1 MNENKETK
9 RREWVKNAIIIFLVI
24 MLLLTFFSN
33 TIMNYSLPEI
43 SAQQIEQGGTLSEQI
58 RGSGTVEA
66 NQSYEV
72 KMGETRKIASVEV
85 KVGDEIEKGQTLMK
99 LEDSDSE
106 ELTTAEK
113 ELDTAEKALRE
124 AKKSYAEAL
133 LSVGADYRT
142 EELDIENQEEALA
155 GLKEDLSKIADY
167 QKAYDKAKEEVRSV
181 QAEVR
186 DIEKES
192 KEYQDTVAAIS
203 DENRYSELG
212 EEDYK
217 SLTAAKEKLEKA
229 EKAKTKTEETIKK
242 YESEIAS
249 GGDQSAINAAK
260 KAVEQKQNELS
271 NLRTKLN
278 DAFTG
283 ENPDMTVINDLNQQ
297 ISQAELD
304 LKYLQEDYNDL
315 MSKSS
320 EYARNKQLLT
330 GEQQTLKRNETSYD
344 NAKKAYED
352 LIAEIKR
359 GANEKADDAE
369 ERLADAKL
377 RLEDAQAAE
386 AEAKEKASVSE
397 DEQENKIREA
407 ETALEK
413 AKISLSQKQ
422 KEDAVTSGKDALSI
436 QALQDSITDAE
447 KEVADAREKIEK
459 LKKNSVGAEI
469 TAPVGGKIT
478 SLGFVA
484 GEEAAKESVA
494 ATIEMSE
501 KGYTMSITVTSEQAR
516 KVKAGDTA
524 EVQYFF
530 GGEANVVL
538 QSITADEKN
547 PSKSKILRFSVTGDV
562 APGQS
567 LQISMG
573 SKGQRYDYI
582 VPNSSIRED
591 NNGKFV
597 LAVVAK
603 SSPLGNRYTAERV
616 AVEVLAADDTKSA
629 VSGGFTGGEMIIST
643 SSKPIEAGMQV
654 RFAEN

>member
-1 MNENKETK
+1 MNENK

-85 KVGDEIEKGQTLMK
+85 KVGDEVEKGQTLMK

-133 LSVGADYRT
+133 LSAGFDYRT
-142 EELDIENQEEALA
+142 DELDIENQEEALA
-155 GLKEDLSKIADY
+155 GLKEDLAKIADY
-167 QKAYDKAKEEVRSV
+167 QKAYESAKEEVRKI

-186 DIEKES
+186 EIEKES
-192 KEYQDTVAAIS
+192 KEYQNTVAAIS
-203 DENRYSELG
+203 DENRYSELSA
-212 EEDYK
+212 EDYER
-217 SLTAAKEKLEKA
+217 LTAAKKKFENA
-229 EKAKTKTEETIKK
+229 EKAKTKTEEKIKK
-242 YESEIAS
+242 YESEIAN
-249 GGDQSAINAAK
+249 GGDETAINNAR
-260 KAVEQKQNELS
+260 KAVEQKQLEIS
-271 NLRTKLN
+271 NLNTKLN
-278 DAFTG
+278 DALASD
-283 ENPDMTVINDLNQQ
+283 NPDMSTINGIRDQ
-297 ISQAELD
+297 IAQAELD
-304 LKYLQEDYNDL
+304 LKYLQEEYDNVA
-315 MSKSS
+315 SKST
-320 EYARNKQLLT
+320 EYARTKQLLT

-344 NAKKAYED
+344 NAKKSLED

-359 GANEKADDAE
+359 DASQKAEDAE
-369 ERLADAKL
+369 SRLEEAKL

-386 AEAKEKASVSE
+386 TEAKEKASVSE
-397 DEQENKIREA
+397 DEQEDKIREA
-407 ETALEK
+407 ENALEK
-413 AKISLSQKQ
+413 AKIALSQKQ
-422 KEDAVTSGKDALSI
+422 KEDAVTSGKDSLAI
-436 QALQDSITDAE
+436 QALQDGITDAE
-447 KEVADAREKIEK
+447 KDVAYAEEQIEK

-469 TAPVGGKIT
+469 TAPVGGKII

-484 GEEAAKESVA
+484 GEEAAKEAVA

-501 KGYTMSITVTSEQAR
+501 KGYAMSITVTAEQAR
-516 KVKAGDTA
+516 KVKSGDTA
-524 EVQYFF
+524 EVQYFW

-538 QSITADEKN
+538 QSIKPDEKN
-547 PSKSKILRFSVTGDV
+547 PSKSKILNFSVTGDV
-562 APGQS
+562 TPGQT

-573 SKGQRYDYI
+573 SKGQMYDYI
-582 VPNSSIRED
+582 VPNSSVRED

-616 AVEVLAADDTKSA
+616 AVEVLASDDTKSA

-654 RFAEN
+654 RFAES

>member
-1 MNENKETK
+1 MNENK
-9 RREWVKNAIIIFLVI
+9 RREWVKNAIIIFLVV

-43 SAQQIEQGGTLSEQI
+43 SAQQVSSGTLSEQI

-85 KVGDEIEKGQTLMK
+85 KVGDEVEKGQTLMK

-113 ELDTAEKALRE
+113 ELDAAEKTLRE

-155 GLKEDLSKIADY
+155 VLKEDLSKISEY
-167 QKAYDKAKEEVRSV
+167 QKAYDSAKEEVRKIQS
-181 QAEVR
+181 EVR
-186 DIEKES
+186 DIEKE
-192 KEYQDTVAAIS
+192 KNEYDDTVSAIA
-203 DENRYSELG
+203 DEKRYSELSAD
-212 EEDYK
+212 DYK
-217 SLTAAKEKLEKA
+217 RLTDAKDKLDKA
-229 EKAKTKTEETIKK
+229 EKTKTKTEENIKK
-242 YESEIAS
+242 YESEISDGQSTAS
-249 GGDQSAINAAK
+249 VRKSIEEK
-260 KAVEQKQNELS
+260 KAAIS
-271 NLRTKLN
+271 NLENQIFTEESKL
-278 DAFTG
+278 
-283 ENPDMTVINDLNQQ
+283 EPDSDKLSEWRSSL
-297 ISQAELD
+297 SQARLD
-304 LKYLQEDYNDL
+304 LKYLEEEYNSVSAKAD
-315 MSKSS
+315 
-320 EYARNKQLLT
+320 ENARLKQKLSA
-330 GEQQTLKRNETSYD
+330 EQNTLKYNETSYD

-352 LIAEIKR
+352 LVAEIKR
-359 GANEKADDAE
+359 EASQKAEDAE
-369 ERLADAKL
+369 SRLEDAKL

-386 AEAKEKASVSE
+386 ADAKEKASVSE
-397 DEQENKIREA
+397 DEQEKKIRDA

-413 AKISLSQKQ
+413 AKIALSQKQ
-422 KEDAVTSGKDALSI
+422 KQDAVDSGKSDLAI
-436 QALQDSITDAE
+436 QALQDGITDAE
-447 KEVADAREKIEK
+447 KGVADVEEKIEK
-459 LKKNSVGAEI
+459 LKKNSIGAEI

-478 SLGFVA
+478 SLTFVA
-484 GEEAAKESVA
+484 GEEATKESVA

-501 KGYTMSITVTSEQAR
+501 KGYAMSLTVTAEQAR

-524 EVQYFF
+524 EVQYFW

-538 QSITADEKN
+538 QSIKADEKN
-547 PSKSKILRFSVTGDV
+547 PSRSKILNFSVTGDIT
-562 APGQS
+562 PGQT

-582 VPNSSIRED
+582 VPNSSVRED

-597 LAVVAK
+597 LVVTAK
-603 SSPLGNRYTAERV
+603 SSPLGNRYVAERV
-616 AVEVLAADDTKSA
+616 AVEVLASDDTASA
-629 VSGGFTGGEMIIST
+629 VSGGFTGGEMIIAT

-654 RFAEN
+654 RFAES

>member
-1 MNENKETK
+1 MNENK

-85 KVGDEIEKGQTLMK
+85 KAGDEVEKGQTLMK

-106 ELTTAEK
+106 ELTAAEK

-133 LSVGADYRT
+133 LSAGFDYRT
-142 EELDIENQEEALA
+142 DELDIENQEEALA
-155 GLKEDLSKIADY
+155 GLKEDLAKIADY
-167 QKAYDKAKEEVRSV
+167 QKAYESAKEEVRKI

-186 DIEKES
+186 EIEKES
-192 KEYQDTVAAIS
+192 KEYQNTVAAIS
-203 DENRYSELG
+203 DENRYSELSA
-212 EEDYK
+212 EDYER
-217 SLTAAKEKLEKA
+217 LTAAKKKFENA
-229 EKAKTKTEETIKK
+229 EKAKTKTEEKIKK
-242 YESEIAS
+242 YESDIAN
-249 GGDQSAINAAK
+249 GGDETAITNAR
-260 KAVEQKQNELS
+260 KAIEQKQMEIN
-271 NLRTKLN
+271 NLNTKLN
-278 DAFTG
+278 DALASD
-283 ENPDMTVINDLNQQ
+283 EPDLSAINSIRDQ

-304 LKYLQEDYNDL
+304 LKYLQEEYDNVA
-315 MSKSS
+315 SKST
-320 EYARNKQLLT
+320 EYDRTKQLLT

-344 NAKKAYED
+344 NAKKALED

-359 GANEKADDAE
+359 DASQKAEDAE
-369 ERLADAKL
+369 SRLEEAKL

-386 AEAKEKASVSE
+386 TEAKEKASVSE
-397 DEQENKIREA
+397 DEQEDKIREA
-407 ETALEK
+407 ENALEK
-413 AKISLSQKQ
+413 AKIALSQKQ
-422 KEDAVTSGKDALSI
+422 KEDAVTSGKDSLAI
-436 QALQDSITDAE
+436 QALQDGITDAE
-447 KEVADAREKIEK
+447 KDVAYAEEQIEK

-469 TAPVGGKIT
+469 TAPVGGKII

-484 GEEAAKESVA
+484 GEEAAKEAVA

-501 KGYTMSITVTSEQAR
+501 KGYAMSITVTAEQAR
-516 KVKAGDTA
+516 KVKSGDTA
-524 EVQYFF
+524 EVQYFW

-538 QSITADEKN
+538 QSIKPDEKN
-547 PSKSKILRFSVTGDV
+547 PSKSKILNFSVTGDV
-562 APGQS
+562 TPGQT

-573 SKGQRYDYI
+573 SKGQMYDYI
-582 VPNSSIRED
+582 VPNSSVRED

-616 AVEVLAADDTKSA
+616 AVEVLASDDTKSA

-654 RFAEN
+654 RFAES

>member
-1 MNENKETK
+1 MNENK

-85 KVGDEIEKGQTLMK
+85 KVGDEVEKGQTLMK

-133 LSVGADYRT
+133 LSAGFDYRT
-142 EELDIENQEEALA
+142 DELDIENQEEALA
-155 GLKEDLSKIADY
+155 GLKEDLAKIADY
-167 QKAYDKAKEEVRSV
+167 QKAYESAKEEVRKI

-186 DIEKES
+186 EIEKES
-192 KEYQDTVAAIS
+192 KEYQNTVAAIS
-203 DENRYSELG
+203 DENRYSELSA
-212 EEDYK
+212 EDYER
-217 SLTAAKEKLEKA
+217 LTAAKKKFENA
-229 EKAKTKTEETIKK
+229 EKAKTKTEEKIKK
-242 YESEIAS
+242 YESDIAN
-249 GGDQSAINAAK
+249 GGDETAINNAR
-260 KAVEQKQNELS
+260 KAVEQKQLEIS
-271 NLRTKLN
+271 NLNTKLN
-278 DAFTG
+278 DAFASD
-283 ENPDMTVINDLNQQ
+283 NPDMSAINDIRDQ
-297 ISQAELD
+297 IAQAELD
-304 LKYLQEDYNDL
+304 LKYLQEEYNNVA
-315 MSKSS
+315 SKST
-320 EYARNKQLLT
+320 EYARTKQLLT

-344 NAKKAYED
+344 SAKKSLED

-359 GANEKADDAE
+359 DASQKAEDAE
-369 ERLADAKL
+369 SRLEEAKL

-386 AEAKEKASVSE
+386 TEAKEKASVSE
-397 DEQENKIREA
+397 DEQEDKIREA
-407 ETALEK
+407 ENALEK
-413 AKISLSQKQ
+413 AKIALSQKQ
-422 KEDAVTSGKDALSI
+422 KEDAVTSGKDSLAI
-436 QALQDSITDAE
+436 QALQDGITDAE
-447 KEVADAREKIEK
+447 KDVAYAEEQIEK

-469 TAPVGGKIT
+469 TAPVGGKII

-484 GEEAAKESVA
+484 GEEAAKEAVA

-501 KGYTMSITVTSEQAR
+501 KGYAMSITVTAEQAR
-516 KVKAGDTA
+516 KVKSGDTA
-524 EVQYFF
+524 EVQYFW
-530 GGEANVVL
+530 GGDANVTL
-538 QSITADEKN
+538 QSIKPDEKN
-547 PSKSKILRFSVTGDV
+547 PSKSKILNFSVTGDV
-562 APGQS
+562 TPGQT
-567 LQISMG
+567 LQIAMG
-573 SKGQRYDYI
+573 SKGQMYDYI
-582 VPNSSIRED
+582 VPNSSVRED

-616 AVEVLAADDTKSA
+616 AVEVLASDDTKSA

-654 RFAEN
+654 RFAES

>member
-1 MNENKETK
+1 MNENK

-85 KVGDEIEKGQTLMK
+85 KVGDEVEKGQTLMK

-106 ELTTAEK
+106 ELATAEK

-155 GLKEDLSKIADY
+155 GLKEDLSKIAEY
-167 QKAYDKAKEEVRSV
+167 QKAYDSAREEVRKIQS
-181 QAEVR
+181 EVR

-203 DENRYSELG
+203 DENRYSELSA
-212 EEDYK
+212 EDYK
-217 SLTAAKEKLEKA
+217 KLTDAKDKLEKA
-229 EKAKTKTEETIKK
+229 EKAKTKTEENIKK
-242 YESEIAS
+242 YESDIAG

-260 KAVEQKQNELS
+260 KAVEQK
-271 NLRTKLN
+271 KLAISSLN
-278 DAFTG
+278 IKLMEAYAAEDA
-283 ENPDMTVINDLNQQ
+283 DMAAISDIQQQ
-297 ISQAELD
+297 IEQAELD
-304 LKYLQEDYNDL
+304 LKYLTEDYNNE
-315 MSKSS
+315 MAKSS
-320 EYARNKQLLT
+320 TYARNKQLLS
-330 GEQQTLKRNETSYD
+330 GEQRTLKLNEDSYD
-344 NAKKAYED
+344 SAKKALED
-352 LIAEIKR
+352 LVAEIKR
-359 GANEKADDAE
+359 DATQKAEDADN
-369 ERLADAKL
+369 RLADAKL
-377 RLEDAQAAE
+377 RLEDAQAVE

-397 DEQENKIREA
+397 DEQEDKIREA

-413 AKISLSQKQ
+413 AKITLSQKQ
-422 KEDAVTSGKDALSI
+422 KEDAVTSGKDALAI
-436 QALQDSITDAE
+436 QALQDGVTDAE
-447 KEVADAREKIEK
+447 KGVEDANEKIEK

-469 TAPVGGKIT
+469 TAPVGGKII

-484 GEEAAKESVA
+484 GEEAAKEAVA

-501 KGYTMSITVTSEQAR
+501 KGYAMSITVTAEQAR
-516 KVKAGDTA
+516 KVKSGDTA
-524 EVQYFF
+524 EVQYFW
-530 GGEANVVL
+530 GGDANVTL
-538 QSITADEKN
+538 QSIKPDEKN
-547 PSKSKILRFSVTGDV
+547 PSKSKILNFSVTGDV
-562 APGQS
+562 TPGQT

-573 SKGQRYDYI
+573 SKGQMYDYI
-582 VPNSSIRED
+582 VPNSSVRED
-591 NNGKFV
+591 SNGKFV

-616 AVEVLAADDTKSA
+616 AVEVLASDDTKSA

-654 RFAEN
+654 RFAES

>member
-1 MNENKETK
+1 MNENK

-85 KVGDEIEKGQTLMK
+85 KVGDEVEKGQTLMK

-142 EELDIENQEEALA
+142 EELDIENQEAALA
-155 GLKEDLSKIADY
+155 GLKEDLAKISEY
-167 QKAYDKAKEEVRSV
+167 QKAYDSAKEEVRKI

-203 DENRYSELG
+203 DENRYSELSA
-212 EEDYK
+212 EDYERI
-217 SLTAAKEKLEKA
+217 TAAKKKFESA
-229 EKAKTKTEETIKK
+229 EKAKTKTEENIKK
-242 YESEIAS
+242 YESEIAN
-249 GGDQSAINAAK
+249 GGDASAINNAR
-260 KAVEQKQNELS
+260 KAVEQKQIELN
-271 NLRTKLN
+271 NLNTKLN
-278 DAFTG
+278 NAYASD
-283 ENPDMTVINDLNQQ
+283 DMSQISEIQQQ
-297 ISQAELD
+297 IAEAEVD
-304 LKYLQEDYNDL
+304 LKYLQAEYENVS
-315 MSKSS
+315 SKST

-344 NAKKAYED
+344 SAKKALED
-352 LIAEIKR
+352 LITEIKR
-359 GANEKADDAE
+359 DASQKAEDAE
-369 ERLADAKL
+369 SRLEEAKL
-377 RLEDAQAAE
+377 RLEDAQAVE
-386 AEAKEKASVSE
+386 ADAKEKASVSE
-397 DEQENKIREA
+397 DEQEDKIREA
-407 ETALEK
+407 ENTLEK
-413 AKISLSQKQ
+413 AKIALSQKQ

-436 QALQDSITDAE
+436 QALQDGITDAE
-447 KEVADAREKIEK
+447 KDVAYAEEKIEK

-469 TAPVGGKIT
+469 TAPVGGKII

-501 KGYTMSITVTSEQAR
+501 KGYAMSITVTAEQAR
-516 KVKAGDTA
+516 KVKSGDTA
-524 EVQYFF
+524 EVQYFW
-530 GGEANVVL
+530 GGDANVTL
-538 QSITADEKN
+538 QSIKPDEKN
-547 PSKSKILRFSVTGDV
+547 PSKSKILNFSVTGDV
-562 APGQS
+562 TPGQT

-573 SKGQRYDYI
+573 SKGQMYDYI
-582 VPNSSIRED
+582 VPNSSVRED

-616 AVEVLAADDTKSA
+616 AVEVLASDDTKSA

-654 RFAEN
+654 RFAES

>member
-1 MNENKETK
+1 MNENKK
-9 RREWVKNAIIIFLVI
+9 REWVKNAIIIFLVI

-43 SAQQIEQGGTLSEQI
+43 SALQIEQGGTLSEQI

-85 KVGDEIEKGQTLMK
+85 KVGDEVEKGQTLMK

-133 LSVGADYRT
+133 LSAGFDYRT
-142 EELDIENQEEALA
+142 DELDIENQEEALA
-155 GLKEDLSKIADY
+155 GLKEDLAKIADY
-167 QKAYDKAKEEVRSV
+167 QKAYESAKEEVRKI

-186 DIEKES
+186 EIEKES
-192 KEYQDTVAAIS
+192 KEYQNTVAAIS
-203 DENRYSELG
+203 DENRYSELNA
-212 EEDYK
+212 EDYER
-217 SLTAAKEKLEKA
+217 LTAAKKKFENA
-229 EKAKTKTEETIKK
+229 EKAKTKTEEKIKK
-242 YESEIAS
+242 YESEIAN
-249 GGDQSAINAAK
+249 GGDETAINNAR
-260 KAVEQKQNELS
+260 KAVEQKQLEIS
-271 NLRTKLN
+271 NLNTKLN
-278 DAFTG
+278 DALASD
-283 ENPDMTVINDLNQQ
+283 NPDMSTINGIRDQ
-297 ISQAELD
+297 ITQAELD
-304 LKYLQEDYNDL
+304 LKYLQEEYDNVA
-315 MSKSS
+315 SKST
-320 EYARNKQLLT
+320 EYDRTKQLLT

-344 NAKKAYED
+344 NAKKALED

-359 GANEKADDAE
+359 DASQKAEDAE
-369 ERLADAKL
+369 SRLEEAKL

-386 AEAKEKASVSE
+386 TEAKEKASVSE
-397 DEQENKIREA
+397 DEQEDKIREA
-407 ETALEK
+407 ENALEK
-413 AKISLSQKQ
+413 AKIALSQKQ
-422 KEDAVTSGKDALSI
+422 KEDAVTSGKDSLAI
-436 QALQDSITDAE
+436 QALQDGITDAE
-447 KEVADAREKIEK
+447 KDVAYAEEQIEK

-469 TAPVGGKIT
+469 TAPVGGKII

-484 GEEAAKESVA
+484 GEEAAKEAVA

-501 KGYTMSITVTSEQAR
+501 KGYAMSITVTAEQAR
-516 KVKAGDTA
+516 KVKSGDTA
-524 EVQYFF
+524 EVQYFW

-538 QSITADEKN
+538 QSIKPDEKN
-547 PSKSKILRFSVTGDV
+547 PSKSKILNFSVTGDV
-562 APGQS
+562 TPGQT

-573 SKGQRYDYI
+573 SKGQMYDYI
-582 VPNSSIRED
+582 VPNSSVRED

-616 AVEVLAADDTKSA
+616 AVEVLASDDTKSA

-654 RFAEN
+654 RFAES

>member
-1 MNENKETK
+1 MNENKK
-9 RREWVKNAIIIFLVI
+9 REWVKNAIIIFLVI

-58 RGSGTVEA
+58 RGSGTIEA

-106 ELTTAEK
+106 ELTAAEK

-133 LSVGADYRT
+133 LSVGADYRAD
-142 EELDIENQEEALA
+142 ELDIENQEENIKS
-155 GLKEDLSKIADY
+155 LKEDLSKIADY
-167 QKAYDKAKEEVRSV
+167 QKAYDSAKEEVRKI

-192 KEYQDTVAAIS
+192 KEYQDTIAAIS
-203 DENRYSELG
+203 DEKKYSELSAG
-212 EEDYK
+212 DYAR
-217 SLTAAKEKLEKA
+217 LTAAKDKFEKA
-229 EKAKTKTEETIKK
+229 EKSKTKTEENIKK
-242 YESEIAS
+242 YEEQIAS
-249 GGDQSAINAAK
+249 GGDTSAINNAK
-260 KAVEQKQNELS
+260 KSVEQKQLELS
-271 NLRTKLN
+271 NLNQKLN
-278 DAFTG
+278 DAYLS
-283 ENPDMTVINDLNQQ
+283 EEPDMSAINDIRQQ

-304 LKYLQEDYNDL
+304 LKYLQEEYDRVS
-315 MSKSS
+315 SKSS
-320 EYARNKQLLT
+320 EYARNKQLLS
-330 GEQQTLKRNETSYD
+330 GEQQTLKRNETAYD
-344 NAKKAYED
+344 AAKKELED
-352 LIAEIKR
+352 LVTEITR
-359 GANEKADDAE
+359 EANKNYDDAE
-369 ERLADAKL
+369 NRLADAKL

-397 DEQENKIREA
+397 DEQEDKIREA
-407 ETALEK
+407 ENTLEK
-413 AKISLSQKQ
+413 AKIALSQKQ

-436 QALQDSITDAE
+436 QALQDGITDAE
-447 KEVADAREKIEK
+447 KDVKDVEEKIEK

-469 TAPVGGKIT
+469 TAPVGGKII

-501 KGYTMSITVTSEQAR
+501 KGYAMSLTVTTEQAR
-516 KVKAGDTA
+516 KVKAGDAA
-524 EVQYFF
+524 EVQYFW
-530 GGEANVVL
+530 GGEANVIL
-538 QSITADEKN
+538 QSIKPDAKN
-547 PSKSKILRFSVTGDV
+547 PSKNKILNFSVTGDV
-562 APGQS
+562 TPGQT

-582 VPNSSIRED
+582 VPNSSVRED

-616 AVEVLAADDTKSA
+616 AVEVLASDDTKSA
-629 VSGGFTGGEMIIST
+629 VSGGFTGGEMIVAT
-643 SSKPIEAGMQV
+643 SSKPIEAGKQV

>member
-1 MNENKETK
+1 MNENK

-85 KVGDEIEKGQTLMK
+85 KVGDEVEKGQTLMK

-133 LSVGADYRT
+133 LSAGFDYRT
-142 EELDIENQEEALA
+142 DELDIENQEEALA
-155 GLKEDLSKIADY
+155 GLKEDLAKIADY
-167 QKAYDKAKEEVRSV
+167 QKAYESAKEEVRKI

-186 DIEKES
+186 EIEKES
-192 KEYQDTVAAIS
+192 KEYQNTVAAIS
-203 DENRYSELG
+203 DENRYSELNA
-212 EEDYK
+212 EDYER
-217 SLTAAKEKLEKA
+217 LTAAKKKFENA
-229 EKAKTKTEETIKK
+229 EKAKTKTEEKIKK
-242 YESEIAS
+242 FESEIAN
-249 GGDQSAINAAK
+249 GGDASAINNAR
-260 KAVEQKQNELS
+260 KAVEQKQLEIS
-271 NLRTKLN
+271 NLNTKLN
-278 DAFTG
+278 DALASDD
-283 ENPDMTVINDLNQQ
+283 PDMSTINGIRDQ
-297 ISQAELD
+297 ITQAELD
-304 LKYLQEDYNDL
+304 LKYLQEEYDNVA
-315 MSKSS
+315 SKST
-320 EYARNKQLLT
+320 EYDRTKQLLT

-344 NAKKAYED
+344 NAKKALED

-359 GANEKADDAE
+359 DASQKAEDAE
-369 ERLADAKL
+369 SRLEEAKL

-386 AEAKEKASVSE
+386 TEAKEKASVSE
-397 DEQENKIREA
+397 DEQEDKIREA
-407 ETALEK
+407 ENALEK
-413 AKISLSQKQ
+413 AKIALSQKQ
-422 KEDAVTSGKDALSI
+422 KEDAVTSGKDSLAI
-436 QALQDSITDAE
+436 QALQDGITDAE
-447 KEVADAREKIEK
+447 KDVAYAEEQIEK

-469 TAPVGGKIT
+469 TAPVGGKII

-484 GEEAAKESVA
+484 GEEAAKEAVA

-501 KGYTMSITVTSEQAR
+501 KGYAMSITVTAEQAR
-516 KVKAGDTA
+516 KVKSGDTA
-524 EVQYFF
+524 EVQYFW

-538 QSITADEKN
+538 QSIKPDEKN
-547 PSKSKILRFSVTGDV
+547 PSKSKILNFSVTGDV
-562 APGQS
+562 TPGQT

-573 SKGQRYDYI
+573 SKGQMYDYI
-582 VPNSSIRED
+582 VPNSSVRED

-616 AVEVLAADDTKSA
+616 AVEVLASDDTKSA

-654 RFAEN
+654 RFAES

>member
-1 MNENKETK
+1 MNENK
-9 RREWVKNAIIIFLVI
+9 RREWVKNAIIVFLVI

-43 SAQQIEQGGTLSEQI
+43 SARQIEQGGTLSEQI

-85 KVGDEIEKGQTLMK
+85 KVGDDVEKGQTLMK

-106 ELTTAEK
+106 ELTAAEK

-133 LSVGADYRT
+133 LSVGTDYRT
-142 EELDIENQEEALA
+142 DELDIENQEEALA
-155 GLKEDLSKIADY
+155 ELKKDLSKISDY
-167 QKAYDKAKEEVRSV
+167 QKAYDIAKEKVRKVQSEVR
-181 QAEVR
+181 ELER
-186 DIEKES
+186 ES
-192 KEYQDTVAAIS
+192 KEYQNTVAAIS
-203 DENRYSELG
+203 DENRYSELSA
-212 EEDYK
+212 EDYEK
-217 SLTAAKEKLEKA
+217 LTAAKKKFENA
-229 EKAKTKTEETIKK
+229 EKAKAKTEENIKK
-242 YESEIAS
+242 YETEIAN
-249 GGDQSAINAAK
+249 GGDETAIINAR
-260 KAVEQKQNELS
+260 KAVEAKQMEIN
-271 NLRTKLN
+271 NLNTKLN
-278 DAFTG
+278 DACAA
-283 ENPDMTVINDLNQQ
+283 ENPDMSAINDIRLQ

-304 LKYLQEDYNDL
+304 LKYLNEEYDSVA
-315 MSKSS
+315 SKST
-320 EYARNKQLLT
+320 EYARTKQLLT

-344 NAKKAYED
+344 NAKKALED
-352 LIAEIKR
+352 LIAGIKR
-359 GANEKADDAE
+359 EASQKAEDAE
-369 ERLADAKL
+369 KRLEDAKL
-377 RLEDAQAAE
+377 RLEEAQAAE
-386 AEAKEKASVSE
+386 ADAKEKASITE
-397 DEQENKIREA
+397 DEQEKKIREA
-407 ETALEK
+407 ETSLEK
-413 AKISLSQKQ
+413 AKIALSQKQ
-422 KEDAVTSGKDALSI
+422 KEDAVTSGKDALAI
-436 QALQDSITDAE
+436 QALQDGISDAE
-447 KEVADAREKIEK
+447 KDVADANEKIEK
-459 LKKNSVGAEI
+459 LKKNSIGAEI
-469 TAPVGGKIT
+469 TAPVGGKII

-484 GEEAAKESVA
+484 GEEAVKESVA

-501 KGYTMSITVTSEQAR
+501 KGYTMSITVTAEQAR
-516 KVKAGDTA
+516 KVKSGDTA
-524 EVQYFF
+524 EVQYFW
-530 GGEANVVL
+530 GGDANVVL

-547 PSKSKILRFSVTGDV
+547 SSKSKILRFSVTGDV
-562 APGQS
+562 TPGQT

-582 VPNSSIRED
+582 VPNSSVRED

-616 AVEVLAADDTKSA
+616 AVEVLASDDTSSA

>member
-1 MNENKETK
+1 MNENK
-9 RREWVKNAIIIFLVI
+9 RREWVKNAIIVFLVI

-43 SAQQIEQGGTLSEQI
+43 SARQIEQGGTLSEQI

-85 KVGDEIEKGQTLMK
+85 KVGDEVEKGQTILK

-106 ELTTAEK
+106 ELTAAEK

-133 LSVGADYRT
+133 LSTGFDYRT
-142 EELDIENQEEALA
+142 DELDIENQEEALA
-155 GLKEDLSKIADY
+155 ALKEDLSKISEY
-167 QKAYDKAKEEVRSV
+167 QKAYDSAKEEVRKIQS
-181 QAEVR
+181 EVR
-186 DIEKES
+186 DIEKEN
-192 KEYQDTVAAIS
+192 KEYQDAVAAVS
-203 DENRYSELG
+203 DDKRYSELN

-217 SLTAAKEKLEKA
+217 KLTDAKEKLDKA
-229 EKAKTKTEETIKK
+229 EKSKTKTEEKIKQ
-242 YESEIAS
+242 YESEMS
-249 GGDQSAINAAK
+249 GSGDSSTLTNAK
-260 KAVEQKQNELS
+260 KAIEEKQLEIN
-271 NLRTKLN
+271 NLNTQLDEAYAAETIDQAKITEIR
-278 DAFTG
+278 
-283 ENPDMTVINDLNQQ
+283 QQ
-297 ISQAELD
+297 ISKAQVD
-304 LKYLQEDYNDL
+304 LKYLNEEYSNIA
-315 MSKSS
+315 SKSS
-320 EYARNKQLLT
+320 KYTEY
-330 GEQQTLKRNETSYD
+330 EQRIAAEKRTLESNETSYEK
-344 NAKKAYED
+344 AKKAYED
-352 LIAEIKR
+352 LVSEMKREASKKAEDSETR
-359 GANEKADDAE
+359 LE
-369 ERLADAKL
+369 EAKL

-386 AEAKEKASVSE
+386 ADAKEKASVTE
-397 DEQENKIREA
+397 EEQEKKIRDA

-413 AKISLSQKQ
+413 AKIALSNQQ
-422 KEDAVTSGKDALSI
+422 KEDAVTSGKDALAI

-447 KEVADAREKIEK
+447 KGVADVEEKIEK
-459 LKKNSVGAEI
+459 LKKNSIGAEI

-501 KGYTMSITVTSEQAR
+501 KGYAMSITVTAEQAR

-524 EVQYFF
+524 EVQYFW
-530 GGEANVVL
+530 GGDANVVL
-538 QSITADEKN
+538 QSIKPDEKN
-547 PSKSKILRFSVTGDV
+547 PSRSKILNFSVTGDV
-562 APGQS
+562 TPGQT

-616 AVEVLAADDTKSA
+616 SVEVLASDDTASA
-629 VSGGFTGGEMIIST
+629 VSGGFTGGEMIIAT

>member
-1 MNENKETK
+1 MNENK
-9 RREWVKNAIIIFLVI
+9 RREWVKNAIIVFLVI

-43 SAQQIEQGGTLSEQI
+43 SARQIEQGGTLSEQI

-85 KVGDEIEKGQTLMK
+85 KVGDEVEKGQTLMK

-106 ELTTAEK
+106 ELTAAEK

-124 AKKSYAEAL
+124 AKKKYAEAL
-133 LSVGADYRT
+133 LSVGADYRAD
-142 EELDIENQEEALA
+142 ELDIENQEEALA
-155 GLKEDLSKIADY
+155 ALKEELSKISEY
-167 QKAYDKAKEEVRSV
+167 QKTYSSAKDEVRKI

-186 DIEKES
+186 AIEKE
-192 KEYQDTVAAIS
+192 KAEYDDTVAAIA
-203 DENRYSELG
+203 DEKRYSELSA
-212 EEDYK
+212 EDYK
-217 SLTAAKEKLEKA
+217 RLTDAKDKLDRA
-229 EKAKTKTEETIKK
+229 EKSKTKTEENIKK
-242 YESEIAS
+242 YESAIANGS
-249 GGDQSAINAAK
+249 DQTAINNAK
-260 KAVEQKQNELS
+260 KAIEQKQLEIN
-271 NLRTKLN
+271 KLN
-278 DAFTG
+278 EQIFAEETK
-283 ENPDMTVINDLNQQ
+283 EAPDNDK
-297 ISQAELD
+297 ISEWRSDLTQAELD
-304 LKYLQEDYNDL
+304 LKYLNEEYNNI
-315 MSKSS
+315 SAKSS
-320 EYARNKQLLT
+320 EYARNKQLLS

-352 LIAEIKR
+352 IIAEIKR
-359 GANEKADDAE
+359 DASQKAEDAE
-369 ERLADAKL
+369 SRLEDAKL

-386 AEAKEKASVSE
+386 ADAKENSSVTE
-397 DEQENKIREA
+397 EEQEKKIREA

-413 AKISLSQKQ
+413 AKIALSQKQ
-422 KEDAVTSGKDALSI
+422 KEDAVTSGKDALAI
-436 QALQDSITDAE
+436 QALQDNITDAE
-447 KEVADAREKIEK
+447 KVVADANEKIEK
-459 LKKNSVGAEI
+459 LKKNSIGAEV
-469 TAPVGGKIT
+469 TAPVGGKIV

-484 GEEAAKESVA
+484 GEEAPKEAPA

-501 KGYTMSITVTSEQAR
+501 KGYTMSITVTAEQAR
-516 KVKAGDTA
+516 KVKAGDAA

-530 GGEANVVL
+530 GGNADVVL

-562 APGQS
+562 TPGQT
-567 LQISMG
+567 LQIALG
-573 SKGQRYDYI
+573 SKGQKYDYI
-582 VPNSSIRED
+582 VPNSSVRED

-597 LAVVAK
+597 LVVTAK
-603 SSPLGNRYTAERV
+603 SSPLGNRYAAERV
-616 AVEVLAADDTKSA
+616 AVEVLASDDTSSA

>member
-1 MNENKETK
+1 MNENKK
-9 RREWVKNAIIIFLVI
+9 REWVKNAIIIFLVI

-85 KVGDEIEKGQTLMK
+85 KVGDEVEKGQTLMK

-133 LSVGADYRT
+133 LSAGFDYRT
-142 EELDIENQEEALA
+142 DELDIENQEEALA
-155 GLKEDLSKIADY
+155 GLKEDLAKIADY
-167 QKAYDKAKEEVRSV
+167 QKAYESAKEEVRKI

-186 DIEKES
+186 EIEKES
-192 KEYQDTVAAIS
+192 KEYQNTVAAIS
-203 DENRYSELG
+203 DENRYSELNA
-212 EEDYK
+212 EDYER
-217 SLTAAKEKLEKA
+217 LTAAKKKFENA
-229 EKAKTKTEETIKK
+229 EKAKTKTEEKIKK
-242 YESEIAS
+242 YESEIAN
-249 GGDQSAINAAK
+249 GGDETAINNAR
-260 KAVEQKQNELS
+260 KAVEQKQLEIS
-271 NLRTKLN
+271 NLNTKLN
-278 DAFTG
+278 DALASD
-283 ENPDMTVINDLNQQ
+283 NPDMSTINGIRDQ
-297 ISQAELD
+297 ITQAELD
-304 LKYLQEDYNDL
+304 LKYLQEEYDNVA
-315 MSKSS
+315 SKST
-320 EYARNKQLLT
+320 EYDRTKQLLT

-344 NAKKAYED
+344 NAKKALED

-359 GANEKADDAE
+359 DASQKAEDAE
-369 ERLADAKL
+369 SRLEEAKL

-386 AEAKEKASVSE
+386 TEAKEKASVSE
-397 DEQENKIREA
+397 DEQEDKIREA
-407 ETALEK
+407 ENALEK
-413 AKISLSQKQ
+413 AKIALSQKQ
-422 KEDAVTSGKDALSI
+422 KEDAVTSGKDSLAI
-436 QALQDSITDAE
+436 QALQDGITDAE
-447 KEVADAREKIEK
+447 KDVAYAEEQIEK

-469 TAPVGGKIT
+469 TAPVGGKII

-484 GEEAAKESVA
+484 GEEAAKEAVA

-501 KGYTMSITVTSEQAR
+501 KGYAMSITVTAEQAR
-516 KVKAGDTA
+516 KVKSGDTA
-524 EVQYFF
+524 EVQYFW

-538 QSITADEKN
+538 QSIKPDEKN
-547 PSKSKILRFSVTGDV
+547 PSKSKILNFSVTGDV
-562 APGQS
+562 TPGQT

-573 SKGQRYDYI
+573 SKGQMYDYI
-582 VPNSSIRED
+582 VPNSSVRED

-616 AVEVLAADDTKSA
+616 AVEVLASDDTKSA

-654 RFAEN
+654 RFAES

>member
-1 MNENKETK
+1 MNENK

-85 KVGDEIEKGQTLMK
+85 KVGDEVEKGQTLMK

-133 LSVGADYRT
+133 LSAGFDYRT
-142 EELDIENQEEALA
+142 DELDIENQEEALA
-155 GLKEDLSKIADY
+155 GLKEDLAKIADY
-167 QKAYDKAKEEVRSV
+167 QKAYESAKEEVRKI

-186 DIEKES
+186 GIEKES
-192 KEYQDTVAAIS
+192 KEYQNTVAAIS
-203 DENRYSELG
+203 DENRYSELSA
-212 EEDYK
+212 EDYER
-217 SLTAAKEKLEKA
+217 LTAAKKKFENA
-229 EKAKTKTEETIKK
+229 EKAKTKTEEKIKK
-242 YESEIAS
+242 YESDIAN
-249 GGDQSAINAAK
+249 GGDETAINNAR
-260 KAVEQKQNELS
+260 KAVEQKQLEIS
-271 NLRTKLN
+271 NLNTKLN
-278 DAFTG
+278 DAFAAD
-283 ENPDMTVINDLNQQ
+283 NPDMSTINGIRDQ
-297 ISQAELD
+297 ITQAELD
-304 LKYLQEDYNDL
+304 LKYLQEEYDNVA
-315 MSKSS
+315 SKST
-320 EYARNKQLLT
+320 EYDRTKQLLT

-344 NAKKAYED
+344 NAKKALED

-359 GANEKADDAE
+359 DASQKAEDAE
-369 ERLADAKL
+369 SRLEEAKL

-386 AEAKEKASVSE
+386 TEAKEKASVSE
-397 DEQENKIREA
+397 DEQEDKIREA
-407 ETALEK
+407 ENALEK
-413 AKISLSQKQ
+413 AKIALSKKQ
-422 KEDAVTSGKDALSI
+422 KEDAVTSGKDSLAI
-436 QALQDSITDAE
+436 QALQDGITDAE
-447 KEVADAREKIEK
+447 KDVAYAEEQIEK

-469 TAPVGGKIT
+469 TAPVGGKII

-484 GEEAAKESVA
+484 GEEAAKEAVA

-501 KGYTMSITVTSEQAR
+501 KGYAMSITVTAEQAR
-516 KVKAGDTA
+516 KVKSGDTA
-524 EVQYFF
+524 EVQYFW
-530 GGEANVVL
+530 GGDANVVL
-538 QSITADEKN
+538 QSIKPDEKN
-547 PSKSKILRFSVTGDV
+547 PSKSKILNFSVTGDV
-562 APGQS
+562 TPGQT

-573 SKGQRYDYI
+573 SKGQMYDYI
-582 VPNSSIRED
+582 VPNSSVRED

-616 AVEVLAADDTKSA
+616 AVEVLASDDTKSA

-654 RFAEN
+654 RFAES

>member
-1 MNENKETK
+1 MNENK

-85 KVGDEIEKGQTLMK
+85 KVGDEVEKGQTLMK

-133 LSVGADYRT
+133 LSAGFDYRT
-142 EELDIENQEEALA
+142 DELDIENQEEALA
-155 GLKEDLSKIADY
+155 GLKEDLAKIADY
-167 QKAYDKAKEEVRSV
+167 QKAYESAKEEVRKI

-186 DIEKES
+186 EIEKES
-192 KEYQDTVAAIS
+192 KEYQNTVAAIS
-203 DENRYSELG
+203 DENRYSELSA
-212 EEDYK
+212 EDYER
-217 SLTAAKEKLEKA
+217 LTAAKKKFENA
-229 EKAKTKTEETIKK
+229 EKAKTKTEEKIKK
-242 YESEIAS
+242 YESDIAN
-249 GGDQSAINAAK
+249 GGDETAINNAR
-260 KAVEQKQNELS
+260 KAVEQKQLEIS
-271 NLRTKLN
+271 NLNTKLN
-278 DAFTG
+278 DAFASD
-283 ENPDMTVINDLNQQ
+283 NPDMSAINDIRDQ
-297 ISQAELD
+297 ITQAELD
-304 LKYLQEDYNDL
+304 LKYLQEEYNNVA
-315 MSKSS
+315 SKST
-320 EYARNKQLLT
+320 EYARTKQLLT

-344 NAKKAYED
+344 SAKKSLED

-359 GANEKADDAE
+359 DASQKAEDAE
-369 ERLADAKL
+369 SRLEEAKL

-386 AEAKEKASVSE
+386 TEAKEKASVSE
-397 DEQENKIREA
+397 DEQEDKIREA
-407 ETALEK
+407 ENALEK
-413 AKISLSQKQ
+413 AKIALSQKQ
-422 KEDAVTSGKDALSI
+422 KEDAVTSGKDSLAI
-436 QALQDSITDAE
+436 QALQDGITDAE
-447 KEVADAREKIEK
+447 KDVAYAEEQIEK

-469 TAPVGGKIT
+469 TAPVGGKII

-484 GEEAAKESVA
+484 GEEAAKEAVA

-501 KGYTMSITVTSEQAR
+501 KGYAMSITVTAEQAR
-516 KVKAGDTA
+516 KVKSGDTA
-524 EVQYFF
+524 EVQYFW
-530 GGEANVVL
+530 GGDANVVL
-538 QSITADEKN
+538 QSIKPDEKN
-547 PSKSKILRFSVTGDV
+547 PSKSKILNFSVTGDV
-562 APGQS
+562 TPGQT

-573 SKGQRYDYI
+573 SKGQMYDYI
-582 VPNSSIRED
+582 VPNSSVRED

-616 AVEVLAADDTKSA
+616 AVEVLASDDTKSA

-654 RFAEN
+654 RFAES

>member
-1 MNENKETK
+1 MNENK

-85 KVGDEIEKGQTLMK
+85 KVGDEVEKGQTLMK

-133 LSVGADYRT
+133 LSAGFDYRT
-142 EELDIENQEEALA
+142 DELDIENQEEALA

-167 QKAYDKAKEEVRSV
+167 QKAYESAKEEVRKI

-186 DIEKES
+186 EIEKES
-192 KEYQDTVAAIS
+192 KEYQNTVAAIS
-203 DENRYSELG
+203 DENRYSELSA
-212 EEDYK
+212 EDYER
-217 SLTAAKEKLEKA
+217 LTAAKKKFENA
-229 EKAKTKTEETIKK
+229 EKAKTKTEEKIKK
-242 YESEIAS
+242 YESDIAN
-249 GGDQSAINAAK
+249 GGDETAINNAR
-260 KAVEQKQNELS
+260 KAVEQKQLEIS
-271 NLRTKLN
+271 NLNTKLN
-278 DAFTG
+278 DAFASD
-283 ENPDMTVINDLNQQ
+283 NPDMSAINDIRDQ
-297 ISQAELD
+297 ITQAELD
-304 LKYLQEDYNDL
+304 LKYLQEEYNNVA
-315 MSKSS
+315 SKST
-320 EYARNKQLLT
+320 EYARTKQLLT

-344 NAKKAYED
+344 SAKKSLED

-359 GANEKADDAE
+359 DASEKAEDAE
-369 ERLADAKL
+369 SRLEEAKL

-386 AEAKEKASVSE
+386 TEAKEKASVSE
-397 DEQENKIREA
+397 DEQEDKIREA
-407 ETALEK
+407 ENALEK
-413 AKISLSQKQ
+413 AKIALSQKQ
-422 KEDAVTSGKDALSI
+422 KEDAVTSGKDSLAI
-436 QALQDSITDAE
+436 QALQDGITDAE
-447 KEVADAREKIEK
+447 KDVAYAEEQIEK

-469 TAPVGGKIT
+469 TAPVGGKII

-484 GEEAAKESVA
+484 GEEAAKEAVA

-501 KGYTMSITVTSEQAR
+501 KGYAMSITVTAEQAR
-516 KVKAGDTA
+516 KVKSGDTA
-524 EVQYFF
+524 EVQYFW

-538 QSITADEKN
+538 QSIKPDEKN
-547 PSKSKILRFSVTGDV
+547 PSKSKILNFSVTGDV
-562 APGQS
+562 TPGQT
-567 LQISMG
+567 LQIAMG
-573 SKGQRYDYI
+573 SKGQMYDYI
-582 VPNSSIRED
+582 VPNSSVRED

-616 AVEVLAADDTKSA
+616 AVEVLASDDTKSA

-654 RFAEN
+654 RFAES

>member
-1 MNENKETK
+1 MNENK

-43 SAQQIEQGGTLSEQI
+43 SAQQIEQGNTLSEQI

-113 ELDTAEKALRE
+113 ELDAAEKTLRD

-142 EELDIENQEEALA
+142 DELDIENQEEALA
-155 GLKEDLSKIADY
+155 SLKEDLSKIADY
-167 QKAYDKAKEEVRSV
+167 QKEYDSAKENVRKI

-186 DIEKES
+186 DLEKES
-192 KEYQDTVAAIS
+192 KEYQDTASAID
-203 DENRYSELG
+203 DEKRFSELNS
-212 EEDYK
+212 EDYAK
-217 SLTAAKEKLEKA
+217 LTAAKEKLDSA
-229 EKAKTKTEETIKK
+229 EKAKAKTEENIKK
-242 YESEIAS
+242 YESEMAG
-249 GGDQSAINAAK
+249 GGDQESLAAASKAIEEK
-260 KAVEQKQNELS
+260 EMQLS
-271 NLRTKLN
+271 NARSELFIEESKESPDEEKLSTLKKN
-278 DAFTG
+278 IA
-283 ENPDMTVINDLNQQ
+283 QY
-297 ISQAELD
+297 SLD
-304 LKYLQEDYNDL
+304 LKYLQEDYNRL
-315 MSKSS
+315 SSKSS
-320 EYARNKQLLT
+320 EYARNKQKLSA
-330 GEQQTLKRNETSYD
+330 EQTTLKYNQTSCD

-352 LIAEIKR
+352 LVAEMKR
-359 GANEKADDAE
+359 DANQKAEDAE
-369 ERLADAKL
+369 NRLADAKL

-386 AEAKEKASVSE
+386 ADAKEKASVTEE
-397 DEQENKIREA
+397 DQEKKIREA

-413 AKISLSQKQ
+413 AKIALSQKQ
-422 KEDAVTSGKDALSI
+422 KQDAVDSGKSDLAI
-436 QALQDSITDAE
+436 QALQDGITDAE
-447 KEVADAREKIEK
+447 KGVKEVQEKIEK
-459 LKKNSVGAEI
+459 LKKNSIGAEI
-469 TAPVGGKIT
+469 TAPVGGKIV

-501 KGYTMSITVTSEQAR
+501 KGYAMSITVTAEQAR
-516 KVKAGDTA
+516 KVKAGDAA
-524 EVQYFF
+524 EVQYFW
-530 GGEANVVL
+530 GGEANVTL
-538 QSITADEKN
+538 QSIKPDEKN
-547 PSKSKILRFSVTGDV
+547 PSKSKILNFSVTGDV
-562 APGQS
+562 TPGQT
-567 LQISMG
+567 LQITMG

-582 VPNSSIRED
+582 VPNSSVRED
-591 NNGKFV
+591 SNGKFV

-616 AVEVLAADDTKSA
+616 AVEVLASDDTRSA
-629 VSGGFTGGEMIIST
+629 VSGGLTGGEMIIST

-654 RFAEN
+654 RFAES

>member
-1 MNENKETK
+1 MNENK
-9 RREWVKNAIIIFLVI
+9 RREWVKNAIIVFLVI

-43 SAQQIEQGGTLSEQI
+43 SARQIEQGGTLSEQI

-85 KVGDEIEKGQTLMK
+85 KVGDEVEKGQTLLK

-106 ELTTAEK
+106 ELVTAEK
-113 ELDTAEKALRE
+113 ELDAAEKALRE

-133 LSVGADYRT
+133 LSVGADYRSD
-142 EELDIENQEEALA
+142 ELDIENQEETLA
-155 GLKEDLSKIADY
+155 ELKEDLSKISEY
-167 QKAYDKAKEEVRSV
+167 QKAYDSAKEKVRKV

-186 DIEKES
+186 DIERES
-192 KEYQDTVAAIS
+192 KEYQNTVAAIS
-203 DENRYSELG
+203 DENRYSELSA
-212 EEDYK
+212 ENYEK
-217 SLTAAKEKLEKA
+217 LTAAKKKFENA
-229 EKAKTKTEETIKK
+229 EKAKTKTEENIKK
-242 YESEIAS
+242 YETEIAN
-249 GGDQSAINAAK
+249 GGDETAISNAR
-260 KAVEQKQNELS
+260 KAVEAKQMEIN
-271 NLRTKLN
+271 NLNTKLN
-278 DAFTG
+278 DASAA
-283 ENPDMTVINDLNQQ
+283 ENPDMSVINDIRLQ

-304 LKYLQEDYNDL
+304 LKYLEEEYNNVA
-315 MSKSS
+315 SKST
-320 EYARNKQLLT
+320 EYSRNKQLLT

-344 NAKKAYED
+344 NAKKDLED

-359 GANEKADDAE
+359 DANQKAEDAE
-369 ERLADAKL
+369 KRLEDAKL
-377 RLEDAQAAE
+377 RLEDAQTAE
-386 AEAKEKASVSE
+386 AEAKEKASVTE
-397 DEQENKIREA
+397 EEQEKKIREA
-407 ETALEK
+407 ENALEK
-413 AKISLSQKQ
+413 AKIALSHKQ
-422 KEDAVTSGKDALSI
+422 KEDAVTSGKDALAI
-436 QALQDSITDAE
+436 QALQDGISDAE
-447 KEVADAREKIEK
+447 KVVADAEEQIEK

-469 TAPVGGKIT
+469 TAPVGGKII

-484 GEEAAKESVA
+484 GEEAVKESIA

-501 KGYTMSITVTSEQAR
+501 KGYTMSITVTAEQAR

-524 EVQYFF
+524 EVQYFW
-530 GGEANVVL
+530 GGDANVVL

-547 PSKSKILRFSVTGDV
+547 PSRSKILRFSVTGDV
-562 APGQS
+562 TPGQN

-597 LAVVAK
+597 LAVTAK
-603 SSPLGNRYTAERV
+603 SSPLGNRYVAERV
-616 AVEVLAADDTKSA
+616 AVEVLASDDTSSA

-654 RFAEN
+654 RYAEN

>member
-1 MNENKETK
+1 MNENK
-9 RREWVKNAIIIFLVI
+9 RREWVKNAIIVFLVI

-43 SAQQIEQGGTLSEQI
+43 SARQIEQGGTLSEQI

-85 KVGDEIEKGQTLMK
+85 KVGDEVEKGQTILK

-106 ELTTAEK
+106 ELTAAEK

-133 LSVGADYRT
+133 LSTGFDYRT
-142 EELDIENQEEALA
+142 DELDIENQEAALA
-155 GLKEDLSKIADY
+155 VLKEDLSKISEY
-167 QKAYDKAKEEVRSV
+167 QKVYDSAKEEVRKIQS
-181 QAEVR
+181 EVR
-186 DIEKES
+186 DIEKEN
-192 KEYQDTVAAIS
+192 KEYQDAVAAVS
-203 DENRYSELG
+203 DDKRYSELN

-217 SLTAAKEKLEKA
+217 KLTDAKEKLDKA
-229 EKAKTKTEETIKK
+229 EKSKTKTEEKIKQ
-242 YESEIAS
+242 YESEMS
-249 GGDQSAINAAK
+249 GGGDSSTLTNARKAIEEKQLEINNLNTQLDEAYAAETIDQAK
-260 KAVEQKQNELS
+260 ITEI
-271 NLRTKLN
+271 R
-278 DAFTG
+278 
-283 ENPDMTVINDLNQQ
+283 QQ
-297 ISQAELD
+297 ISKAQVD
-304 LKYLQEDYNDL
+304 LKYLNEEYSNIA
-315 MSKSS
+315 SKSS
-320 EYARNKQLLT
+320 KYTEY
-330 GEQQTLKRNETSYD
+330 EQRIAAEKRTLESNETSYEK
-344 NAKKAYED
+344 AKKAYED
-352 LIAEIKR
+352 LVSEMKREASKKAEDSETR
-359 GANEKADDAE
+359 LE
-369 ERLADAKL
+369 EAKL

-386 AEAKEKASVSE
+386 ADAKEKASVTE
-397 DEQENKIREA
+397 EEQEEKIRNA

-413 AKISLSQKQ
+413 AKIALSNQQ
-422 KEDAVTSGKDALSI
+422 KEDAVTSGKDALAI

-447 KEVADAREKIEK
+447 KGVADVEEKIEK
-459 LKKNSVGAEI
+459 LKKNSIGAEI

-501 KGYTMSITVTSEQAR
+501 KGYAMSITVTAEQAR

-524 EVQYFF
+524 EVQYFW
-530 GGEANVVL
+530 GGDANVVL
-538 QSITADEKN
+538 QSIKPDEKN
-547 PSKSKILRFSVTGDV
+547 PSRSKILNFSVTGDV
-562 APGQS
+562 TPGQT

-616 AVEVLAADDTKSA
+616 SVEVLASDDTASA
-629 VSGGFTGGEMIIST
+629 VSGGFTGGEMIIAT

>member
-1 MNENKETK
+1 MNENK

-85 KVGDEIEKGQTLMK
+85 KVGDEVEKGQTLMK

-133 LSVGADYRT
+133 LSAGFDYRT
-142 EELDIENQEEALA
+142 DELDIENQEEALA
-155 GLKEDLSKIADY
+155 GLKEDLAKIADY
-167 QKAYDKAKEEVRSV
+167 QKAYESAKEEVRKI

-186 DIEKES
+186 EIEKES
-192 KEYQDTVAAIS
+192 KEYQNTVAAIS
-203 DENRYSELG
+203 DENRYSELSA
-212 EEDYK
+212 EDYER
-217 SLTAAKEKLEKA
+217 LTAAKKKFENA
-229 EKAKTKTEETIKK
+229 EKAKTKTEEKIKK
-242 YESEIAS
+242 YESDIAN
-249 GGDQSAINAAK
+249 GGDETAINNAR
-260 KAVEQKQNELS
+260 KAVEQKQLEIS
-271 NLRTKLN
+271 NLNTKLN
-278 DAFTG
+278 DAFAAD
-283 ENPDMTVINDLNQQ
+283 NPDMSTINGIRDQ
-297 ISQAELD
+297 IAQAELD
-304 LKYLQEDYNDL
+304 LKYLQEEYDNVA
-315 MSKSS
+315 SKST
-320 EYARNKQLLT
+320 EYDRTKQLLT

-344 NAKKAYED
+344 NAKKSLED

-359 GANEKADDAE
+359 DASQKAEDAE
-369 ERLADAKL
+369 SRLEEAKL

-386 AEAKEKASVSE
+386 TEAKEKASVSE
-397 DEQENKIREA
+397 DEQEDKIREA
-407 ETALEK
+407 ENALEK
-413 AKISLSQKQ
+413 AKIALSQKQ
-422 KEDAVTSGKDALSI
+422 KEDAVKSGKDSLAI
-436 QALQDSITDAE
+436 QALQDGITDAE
-447 KEVADAREKIEK
+447 KDVAYAEEQIEK

-469 TAPVGGKIT
+469 TAPVGGKII

-484 GEEAAKESVA
+484 GEEAAKEAVA

-501 KGYTMSITVTSEQAR
+501 KGYAMSITVTAEQAR
-516 KVKAGDTA
+516 KVKSGDTA
-524 EVQYFF
+524 EVQYFW

-538 QSITADEKN
+538 QSIKPDEKN
-547 PSKSKILRFSVTGDV
+547 PSKSKILNFSVTGDV
-562 APGQS
+562 TPGQT

-573 SKGQRYDYI
+573 SKGQMYDYI
-582 VPNSSIRED
+582 VPNSSVRED

-616 AVEVLAADDTKSA
+616 AVEVLASDDTKSA

-654 RFAEN
+654 RFAES

>member
-1 MNENKETK
+1 MNENK
-9 RREWVKNAIIIFLVI
+9 RREWVKNAIIVFLVI

-43 SAQQIEQGGTLSEQI
+43 SARQIEQSGTLSEQI

-85 KVGDEIEKGQTLMK
+85 KVGDEVEKGQTLLK

-106 ELTTAEK
+106 ELVTAEK

-124 AKKSYAEAL
+124 AKKSYEEAL

-142 EELDIENQEEALA
+142 DELDIENQEEALA
-155 GLKEDLSKIADY
+155 ELKEDLSKISEY
-167 QKAYDKAKEEVRSV
+167 QKAYDSAKEEVRKI

-186 DIEKES
+186 DIEKEK
-192 KEYQDTVAAIS
+192 KEYDDTVAAIS
-203 DENRYSELG
+203 DENRYSELSA
-212 EEDYK
+212 EDYEK
-217 SLTAAKEKLEKA
+217 LTAAKKKFESA
-229 EKAKTKTEETIKK
+229 EKAKTKTEENIKK

-249 GGDQSAINAAK
+249 GGDETAINNAR
-260 KAVEQKQNELS
+260 KAVEQKQMEIN
-271 NLRTKLN
+271 NLNAKLN
-278 DAFTG
+278 EAYG
-283 ENPDMTVINDLNQQ
+283 SENPDTSTINDIRQQ

-304 LKYLQEDYNDL
+304 LKYLNEEYNNVA
-315 MSKSS
+315 SKST

-344 NAKKAYED
+344 NAKKALED

-359 GANEKADDAE
+359 DANKKADDAE
-369 ERLADAKL
+369 KRLEDAKL
-377 RLEDAQAAE
+377 RLEDAQADE
-386 AEAKEKASVSE
+386 ADAKEKASVTE
-397 DEQENKIREA
+397 EEQEKKIREA
-407 ETALEK
+407 ETSLEK
-413 AKISLSQKQ
+413 AKIALSQKQ
-422 KEDAVTSGKDALSI
+422 KEDAVTSGKDALAI
-436 QALQDSITDAE
+436 QALQDGISDAE
-447 KEVADAREKIEK
+447 KDVADANEKIEK

-469 TAPVGGKIT
+469 TAPVGGKII

-484 GEEAAKESVA
+484 GEEATKESVA

-501 KGYTMSITVTSEQAR
+501 KGYTMSMTVTAEQAR

-524 EVQYFF
+524 EVQYFW
-530 GGEANVVL
+530 GGDANVVL
-538 QSITADEKN
+538 QSVTSDEKN

-562 APGQS
+562 TPGQT

-597 LAVVAK
+597 LAVTAK
-603 SSPLGNRYTAERV
+603 SSPLGNRYVAERV
-616 AVEVLAADDTKSA
+616 AVEVLASDDTSSA
-629 VSGGFTGGEMIIST
+629 VSGGFTGGEMIIAT

>member
-1 MNENKETK
+1 MNENK
-9 RREWVKNAIIIFLVI
+9 RREWVKNAIIVFLVI

-43 SAQQIEQGGTLSEQI
+43 SARQIEQGGTLSEQI

-85 KVGDEIEKGQTLMK
+85 KVGDEVEKGQTLLK

-106 ELTTAEK
+106 ELVTAEK
-113 ELDTAEKALRE
+113 ELDAAEKALRE

-133 LSVGADYRT
+133 LSVGADYRSD
-142 EELDIENQEEALA
+142 ELDIENQEETLA
-155 GLKEDLSKIADY
+155 ELKEDLSKISEY
-167 QKAYDKAKEEVRSV
+167 QKAYDSAKEKVRKV

-186 DIEKES
+186 DIERES
-192 KEYQDTVAAIS
+192 KEYQNTVAAIS
-203 DENRYSELG
+203 DENRYSELSA
-212 EEDYK
+212 ENYEK
-217 SLTAAKEKLEKA
+217 LTAAKKKFENA
-229 EKAKTKTEETIKK
+229 EKAKTKTEENIKK
-242 YESEIAS
+242 YETEIAN
-249 GGDQSAINAAK
+249 GGDETAISNAR
-260 KAVEQKQNELS
+260 KAVEAKQMEIN
-271 NLRTKLN
+271 NLNTKLN
-278 DAFTG
+278 DASAA
-283 ENPDMTVINDLNQQ
+283 ENPDMSVINDIRLQ

-304 LKYLQEDYNDL
+304 LKYLEEEYNNVA
-315 MSKSS
+315 SKST
-320 EYARNKQLLT
+320 EYSRNKQLLT

-344 NAKKAYED
+344 NAKKDLED

-359 GANEKADDAE
+359 DANQKAEDAE
-369 ERLADAKL
+369 KRLEDAKL
-377 RLEDAQAAE
+377 RLEDAQTAE
-386 AEAKEKASVSE
+386 AEAKEKASVTE
-397 DEQENKIREA
+397 EEQEKKIREA
-407 ETALEK
+407 ENALEK
-413 AKISLSQKQ
+413 AKIALSHKQ
-422 KEDAVTSGKDALSI
+422 KEDAVTSGKDALAI
-436 QALQDSITDAE
+436 QALQDGISDAE
-447 KEVADAREKIEK
+447 KVVADAEEQIEK

-469 TAPVGGKIT
+469 TAPVGGKII

-484 GEEAAKESVA
+484 GEEAVKESIA

-501 KGYTMSITVTSEQAR
+501 KGYTMSITVTAEQAR

-524 EVQYFF
+524 EVQYFW
-530 GGEANVVL
+530 GGDANVVL

-547 PSKSKILRFSVTGDV
+547 PSRSKILRFSVTGDV
-562 APGQS
+562 TPGQN

-597 LAVVAK
+597 LAVTAK
-603 SSPLGNRYTAERV
+603 SSPLGNRYVAERV
-616 AVEVLAADDTKSA
+616 AVEVLASDDTSSA

-643 SSKPIEAGMQV
+643 SSQPIEAGMQV
-654 RFAEN
+654 RYAEN

>member
-1 MNENKETK
+1 MNENKK
-9 RREWVKNAIIIFLVI
+9 REWVKNAIIIFLVI

-85 KVGDEIEKGQTLMK
+85 KVGDEVEKGQTLMK

-133 LSVGADYRT
+133 LSAGFDYRT
-142 EELDIENQEEALA
+142 DELDIENQEEALA
-155 GLKEDLSKIADY
+155 GLKEDLAKIADY
-167 QKAYDKAKEEVRSV
+167 QKAYESAKEEVRKI

-186 DIEKES
+186 EIEKES
-192 KEYQDTVAAIS
+192 KEYQNTVAAIS
-203 DENRYSELG
+203 DENRYSELSV
-212 EEDYK
+212 EDYER
-217 SLTAAKEKLEKA
+217 LTAAKKKFENA
-229 EKAKTKTEETIKK
+229 EKAKTKTEEKIKK
-242 YESEIAS
+242 YESDIAN
-249 GGDQSAINAAK
+249 GGDETAINNAR
-260 KAVEQKQNELS
+260 KAVEQKQLEIS
-271 NLRTKLN
+271 NLNTKLN
-278 DAFTG
+278 DALASD
-283 ENPDMTVINDLNQQ
+283 NPDMSTINGIRDQ
-297 ISQAELD
+297 IAQAELD
-304 LKYLQEDYNDL
+304 LKYLQEEYDNVA
-315 MSKSS
+315 SKST
-320 EYARNKQLLT
+320 EYDRTKQLLT

-344 NAKKAYED
+344 NAKKALED

-359 GANEKADDAE
+359 DASQKAEDAE
-369 ERLADAKL
+369 SRLEEAKL

-386 AEAKEKASVSE
+386 TEAKEKASASE
-397 DEQENKIREA
+397 DEQEDKIREA
-407 ETALEK
+407 ENALEK
-413 AKISLSQKQ
+413 AKIALSQKQ
-422 KEDAVTSGKDALSI
+422 KEDAVTSGKDSLAI
-436 QALQDSITDAE
+436 QALQDGITDAE
-447 KEVADAREKIEK
+447 KDVAYAEEQIEK

-469 TAPVGGKIT
+469 TAPVGGKII

-484 GEEAAKESVA
+484 GEEAAKEAVA

-501 KGYTMSITVTSEQAR
+501 KGYAMSITVTAEQAR
-516 KVKAGDTA
+516 KVKSGDTA
-524 EVQYFF
+524 EVQYFW

-538 QSITADEKN
+538 QSIKPDEKN
-547 PSKSKILRFSVTGDV
+547 PSKSKILNFSVTGDV
-562 APGQS
+562 TPGQT

-573 SKGQRYDYI
+573 SKGQMYDYI
-582 VPNSSIRED
+582 VPNSSVRED

-616 AVEVLAADDTKSA
+616 AVEVLASDDTKSA

-654 RFAEN
+654 RFAES

>member
-1 MNENKETK
+1 MNENK

-85 KVGDEIEKGQTLMK
+85 KVGDEVEKGQTLMK

-133 LSVGADYRT
+133 LSAGFDYRT
-142 EELDIENQEEALA
+142 DELDIENQEEALA
-155 GLKEDLSKIADY
+155 GLKEDLAKIADY
-167 QKAYDKAKEEVRSV
+167 QKAYESAKEEVRKI

-186 DIEKES
+186 EIEKES
-192 KEYQDTVAAIS
+192 KEYQNTVAAIS
-203 DENRYSELG
+203 DENRYSELSA
-212 EEDYK
+212 EDYER
-217 SLTAAKEKLEKA
+217 LTAAKKKFENA
-229 EKAKTKTEETIKK
+229 EKAKTKTEEKIKK
-242 YESEIAS
+242 YESDIAN
-249 GGDQSAINAAK
+249 GGDETAINNAR
-260 KAVEQKQNELS
+260 KAVEQKQLEIS
-271 NLRTKLN
+271 NLNTKLN
-278 DAFTG
+278 DAFASD
-283 ENPDMTVINDLNQQ
+283 NPDMSAINDIRDQ
-297 ISQAELD
+297 ITQAELD
-304 LKYLQEDYNDL
+304 LKYLQEEYNNVA
-315 MSKSS
+315 SKST
-320 EYARNKQLLT
+320 EYARTKQLLT

-344 NAKKAYED
+344 SAKKSLED

-359 GANEKADDAE
+359 DASQKAEDAE
-369 ERLADAKL
+369 SRLEEAKL

-386 AEAKEKASVSE
+386 TEAKEKASVSE
-397 DEQENKIREA
+397 DEQEDKIREA
-407 ETALEK
+407 ENALEK
-413 AKISLSQKQ
+413 AKIALSQKQ
-422 KEDAVTSGKDALSI
+422 KEDAVTSGKDSLAI
-436 QALQDSITDAE
+436 QALQDGITDAE
-447 KEVADAREKIEK
+447 KDVAYAEEQIEK

-469 TAPVGGKIT
+469 TAPVGGKII

-484 GEEAAKESVA
+484 GEEAAKEAVA

-501 KGYTMSITVTSEQAR
+501 KGYAMSITVTAEQAR
-516 KVKAGDTA
+516 KVKSGDTA
-524 EVQYFF
+524 EVQYFW

-538 QSITADEKN
+538 QSIKPDEKN
-547 PSKSKILRFSVTGDV
+547 PSKSKILNFSVTGDV
-562 APGQS
+562 TPGQT

-573 SKGQRYDYI
+573 SKGQMYDYI
-582 VPNSSIRED
+582 VPNSSVRED

-616 AVEVLAADDTKSA
+616 AVEVLASDDTKSA

-654 RFAEN
+654 RFAES

>member
-1 MNENKETK
+1 MNENK

-43 SAQQIEQGGTLSEQI
+43 SAQQVTNGTLSEQI

-85 KVGDEIEKGQTLMK
+85 KVGDEVEKGQTLLK

-124 AKKSYAEAL
+124 AKKSYQEAL

-142 EELDIENQEEALA
+142 DELDIEDQEEALA
-155 GLKEDLSKIADY
+155 VLKEDLSKISEY
-167 QKAYDKAKEEVRSV
+167 QKAYDSAKEAVRKIQS
-181 QAEVR
+181 EIR
-186 DIEKES
+186 DIEKEK
-192 KEYQDTVAAIS
+192 KEYDDTVAAIS
-203 DENRYSELG
+203 DENRYSELSA
-212 EEDYK
+212 EDYER
-217 SLTAAKEKLEKA
+217 LTAAKKKFESA
-229 EKAKTKTEETIKK
+229 EKAKTKTEENIKK

-249 GGDQSAINAAK
+249 GGDQSAINSAK
-260 KAVEQKQNELS
+260 KAVEQKQLEISSLNSKLDEAYMAEDPDMSAINEL
-271 NLRTKLN
+271 R
-278 DAFTG
+278 
-283 ENPDMTVINDLNQQ
+283 QQ
-297 ISQAELD
+297 ITQAELD
-304 LKYLQEDYNDL
+304 LKYLNDDYNNEL
-315 MSKSS
+315 SKSS
-320 EYARNKQLLT
+320 EYAKNKQLLS

-344 NAKKAYED
+344 SAKKALED

-359 GANEKADDAE
+359 DANKKAEDAE
-369 ERLADAKL
+369 NRLEDAKL
-377 RLEDAQAAE
+377 RLEDAQADE
-386 AEAKEKASVSE
+386 ADAKEKASVTE
-397 DEQENKIREA
+397 DEQEKKIREA

-413 AKISLSQKQ
+413 AKIALSQKQ
-422 KEDAVTSGKDALSI
+422 KQDAVTSGKDALAI
-436 QALQDSITDAE
+436 QALQDGITDAE
-447 KEVADAREKIEK
+447 KDVADVNEKIEK

-516 KVKAGDTA
+516 KVKTGDTA
-524 EVQYFF
+524 EVQYFW
-530 GGEANVVL
+530 GGDANVVL

-562 APGQS
+562 SPGQT

-582 VPNSSIRED
+582 VPNSSVRED

-616 AVEVLAADDTKSA
+616 AVEVLASDDTSSA
-629 VSGGFTGGEMIIST
+629 VSGGFTGGEMIIAT

>member
-1 MNENKETK
+1 MNENK

-85 KVGDEIEKGQTLMK
+85 KVGDEVEKGQTLMK

-142 EELDIENQEEALA
+142 EELDIENQEAALA
-155 GLKEDLSKIADY
+155 GLKEDLAKISEY
-167 QKAYDKAKEEVRSV
+167 QKAYDSAKEEVRKI

-203 DENRYSELG
+203 DENRYSELSA
-212 EEDYK
+212 EDYERI
-217 SLTAAKEKLEKA
+217 TAAKKKFESA
-229 EKAKTKTEETIKK
+229 EKAKTKTEENIKK
-242 YESEIAS
+242 YESEIAN
-249 GGDQSAINAAK
+249 GGDASAINNAR
-260 KAVEQKQNELS
+260 KAVEQKQIELN
-271 NLRTKLN
+271 NLNTKLN
-278 DAFTG
+278 NAYASD
-283 ENPDMTVINDLNQQ
+283 DMSQISEIQQQ
-297 ISQAELD
+297 IAEAEVD
-304 LKYLQEDYNDL
+304 LKYLQAEYENVS
-315 MSKSS
+315 SKST

-344 NAKKAYED
+344 SAKKALED

-359 GANEKADDAE
+359 DASQKAEDAE
-369 ERLADAKL
+369 SRLEEAKL
-377 RLEDAQAAE
+377 RLEDAQAVE

-397 DEQENKIREA
+397 DEQEDKIREA
-407 ETALEK
+407 ENTLEK
-413 AKISLSQKQ
+413 AKIALSQKQ

-436 QALQDSITDAE
+436 QALQDGITDAE
-447 KEVADAREKIEK
+447 KDVAYAEEKIEK

-469 TAPVGGKIT
+469 TAPVGGKII

-501 KGYTMSITVTSEQAR
+501 KGYAMSITVTAEQAR
-516 KVKAGDTA
+516 KVKSGDTA
-524 EVQYFF
+524 EVQYFW

-538 QSITADEKN
+538 QSIKPDEKN
-547 PSKSKILRFSVTGDV
+547 PSKSKILNFSVTGDV
-562 APGQS
+562 TPGQT

-573 SKGQRYDYI
+573 SKGQMYDYI
-582 VPNSSIRED
+582 VPNSSVRED

-616 AVEVLAADDTKSA
+616 AVEVLASDDTKSA

-654 RFAEN
+654 RFAES

>member
-1 MNENKETK
+1 MNENKK
-9 RREWVKNAIIIFLVI
+9 REWVKNAIIIFLVI

-43 SAQQIEQGGTLSEQI
+43 SARQIEQGGTLSEQI

-85 KVGDEIEKGQTLMK
+85 KVGDAVEKGQTLMK

-106 ELTTAEK
+106 ELTVAEK
-113 ELDTAEKALRE
+113 ELAAAEKSLRE

-133 LSVGADYRT
+133 LSTGFDYRT
-142 EELDIENQEEALA
+142 EELDIENQEKAIAE
-155 GLKEDLSKIADY
+155 LKEDLSKISEY
-167 QKAYDKAKEEVRSV
+167 QKAYDSAKEEVRKI

-192 KEYQDTVAAIS
+192 KEYQNTVAAIS
-203 DENRYSELG
+203 DENRYSELSA
-212 EEDYK
+212 EDYER
-217 SLTAAKEKLEKA
+217 LTAAKKKFESA
-229 EKAKTKTEETIKK
+229 EKAKTKTEENIKK
-242 YESEIAS
+242 YEADIAS
-249 GGDQSAINAAK
+249 GGNQEAINSAK
-260 KAVEQKQNELS
+260 KAVEQKELEIS
-271 NLRTKLN
+271 SLNSKLN
-278 DAFTG
+278 DAYLTG
-283 ENPDMTVINDLNQQ
+283 EPDMAAINELRQQ
-297 ISQAELD
+297 ISQAELEW
-304 LKYLQEDYNDL
+304 KYLNEDYNNEL
-315 MSKSS
+315 SKSS
-320 EYARNKQLLT
+320 EYARNKQLLS
-330 GEQQTLKRNETSYD
+330 GEQQTLKRNETAYD
-344 NAKKAYED
+344 SAKKALED

-359 GANEKADDAE
+359 DASQKAEDAE
-369 ERLADAKL
+369 KRLEDAKL

-397 DEQENKIREA
+397 DEQEKKIRDA

-413 AKISLSQKQ
+413 AKIALSQKQ
-422 KEDAVTSGKDALSI
+422 KTDAVTSGKDALSI
-436 QALQDSITDAE
+436 QALQDGISDAE
-447 KEVADAREKIEK
+447 KDVADVKEKIEK
-459 LKKNSVGAEI
+459 LKKNSIGAEI
-469 TAPVGGKIT
+469 TAPVGGKII

-484 GEEAAKESVA
+484 GEEATKETVA

-501 KGYTMSITVTSEQAR
+501 KGYTMSITVTAEQAR
-516 KVKAGDTA
+516 KVKSGDTA
-524 EVQYFF
+524 EVQYFW

-538 QSITADEKN
+538 QSIKPDEKN
-547 PSKSKILRFSVTGDV
+547 PSKSKILNFSVTGDIT
-562 APGQS
+562 PGQT

-597 LAVVAK
+597 LAVTAK
-603 SSPLGNRYTAERV
+603 SSPLGNRYVAERV
-616 AVEVLAADDTKSA
+616 AVEVLASDDTSSA
-629 VSGGFTGGEMIIST
+629 VSGGFTGGEMIIAT

-654 RFAEN
+654 RYAEN

>member
-1 MNENKETK
+1 MNENK

-85 KVGDEIEKGQTLMK
+85 KVGDEVEKGQTLMK

-133 LSVGADYRT
+133 LSAGFDYRT
-142 EELDIENQEEALA
+142 DELDIENQEEALA
-155 GLKEDLSKIADY
+155 GLKEDLAKIADY
-167 QKAYDKAKEEVRSV
+167 QKAYESAKEEVRKI

-186 DIEKES
+186 EIEKES
-192 KEYQDTVAAIS
+192 KEYQNTVAAIS
-203 DENRYSELG
+203 DENRYSELSA
-212 EEDYK
+212 EDYER
-217 SLTAAKEKLEKA
+217 LTAAKKKFENA
-229 EKAKTKTEETIKK
+229 EKAKTKTEEKIKK
-242 YESEIAS
+242 YESDIAN
-249 GGDQSAINAAK
+249 GGDETAINNAR
-260 KAVEQKQNELS
+260 KAVEQKQLEIS
-271 NLRTKLN
+271 NLNTKLN
-278 DAFTG
+278 DALASD
-283 ENPDMTVINDLNQQ
+283 NPDMSTINGIRDQ
-297 ISQAELD
+297 IAQAELD
-304 LKYLQEDYNDL
+304 LKYLQEEYDNVA
-315 MSKSS
+315 SKST
-320 EYARNKQLLT
+320 EYDRTKQLLT

-344 NAKKAYED
+344 NAKKSLED

-359 GANEKADDAE
+359 DASQKAEDAE
-369 ERLADAKL
+369 SRLEEAKL

-386 AEAKEKASVSE
+386 TEAKEKASASE
-397 DEQENKIREA
+397 DEQEDKIREA
-407 ETALEK
+407 ENALEK
-413 AKISLSQKQ
+413 AKIALSQKQ
-422 KEDAVTSGKDALSI
+422 KEDAVTSGKDSLAI
-436 QALQDSITDAE
+436 QALQDGITDAE
-447 KEVADAREKIEK
+447 KDVAYAEEQIEK

-469 TAPVGGKIT
+469 TAPVGGKII

-484 GEEAAKESVA
+484 GEEAAKEAVA

-501 KGYTMSITVTSEQAR
+501 KGYAMSITVTAEQAR
-516 KVKAGDTA
+516 KVKSGDTA
-524 EVQYFF
+524 EVQYFW

-538 QSITADEKN
+538 QSIKPDEKN
-547 PSKSKILRFSVTGDV
+547 PSKSKILNFSVTGDV
-562 APGQS
+562 TPGQT

-573 SKGQRYDYI
+573 SKGQMYDYI
-582 VPNSSIRED
+582 VPNSSVRED

-616 AVEVLAADDTKSA
+616 AVEVLASDDTKSA

-654 RFAEN
+654 RFAES

>member
-1 MNENKETK
+1 MNENK

-85 KVGDEIEKGQTLMK
+85 KVGDEVEKGQTIMK

-133 LSVGADYRT
+133 LSAGFDYRT
-142 EELDIENQEEALA
+142 DELDIENQEEALA

-167 QKAYDKAKEEVRSV
+167 QKAYESAKEEVRKI

-186 DIEKES
+186 EIEKES
-192 KEYQDTVAAIS
+192 KEYQNTVAAIS
-203 DENRYSELG
+203 DENRYSELSA
-212 EEDYK
+212 EDYER
-217 SLTAAKEKLEKA
+217 LTAAKKKFENA
-229 EKAKTKTEETIKK
+229 EKAKTKTEEKIKK
-242 YESEIAS
+242 YESDIAN
-249 GGDQSAINAAK
+249 GGDETAITNAR
-260 KAVEQKQNELS
+260 KAIEQKQMEIN
-271 NLRTKLN
+271 NLNTKLN
-278 DAFTG
+278 DALASD
-283 ENPDMTVINDLNQQ
+283 EPDLSAINSIRDQ

-304 LKYLQEDYNDL
+304 LKYLQEEYNNVA
-315 MSKSS
+315 SKST
-320 EYARNKQLLT
+320 EYARTKQLLT

-344 NAKKAYED
+344 SAKKSLED

-359 GANEKADDAE
+359 DASQKAEDAE
-369 ERLADAKL
+369 SRLEEAKL

-386 AEAKEKASVSE
+386 TEAKEKASVSE
-397 DEQENKIREA
+397 DEQEDKIREA
-407 ETALEK
+407 ENALEK
-413 AKISLSQKQ
+413 AKIALSQKQ
-422 KEDAVTSGKDALSI
+422 KEDAVTSGKDSLAI
-436 QALQDSITDAE
+436 QALQDGITDAE
-447 KEVADAREKIEK
+447 KDVAYAEEQIEK

-469 TAPVGGKIT
+469 TAPVGGKII

-484 GEEAAKESVA
+484 GEEAAKEAVA

-501 KGYTMSITVTSEQAR
+501 KGYAMSITVTAEQAR
-516 KVKAGDTA
+516 KVKSGDTA
-524 EVQYFF
+524 EVQYFW
-530 GGEANVVL
+530 GGDANVTL
-538 QSITADEKN
+538 QSIKPDEKN
-547 PSKSKILRFSVTGDV
+547 PSKSKILNFSVTGDV
-562 APGQS
+562 TPGQT
-567 LQISMG
+567 LQIAMG
-573 SKGQRYDYI
+573 SKGQMYDYI
-582 VPNSSIRED
+582 VPNSSVRED

-616 AVEVLAADDTKSA
+616 AVEVLASDDTKSA

-654 RFAEN
+654 RFAES

>member
-1 MNENKETK
+1 MNENK
-9 RREWVKNAIIIFLVI
+9 RREWVKNAIIVFLVI

-43 SAQQIEQGGTLSEQI
+43 SARQIEQGGTLSEQI

-85 KVGDEIEKGQTLMK
+85 KVGDTVEKGQTLIK

-113 ELDTAEKALRE
+113 ELAAAEKSLRE
-124 AKKSYAEAL
+124 AKKSYAEAM
-133 LSVGADYRT
+133 LSTGFDYRT
-142 EELDIENQEEALA
+142 DELDIENQEEAIAL
-155 GLKEDLSKIADY
+155 LKEDLSKISEY
-167 QKAYDKAKEEVRSV
+167 QKAYDSAKEEVRKV

-186 DIEKES
+186 EIEKES
-192 KEYQDTVAAIS
+192 KEYQNTVAAIS
-203 DENRYSELG
+203 DENRYSELSA
-212 EEDYK
+212 EDYER
-217 SLTAAKEKLEKA
+217 LTAAKKKFENA
-229 EKAKTKTEETIKK
+229 EKAKTKTEENIKK

-249 GGDQSAINAAK
+249 GGNQSAINNAK
-260 KAVEQKQNELS
+260 KAVEQKQLEIS
-271 NLRTKLN
+271 NLNTKLM
-278 DAFTG
+278 DAYAA
-283 ENPDMTVINDLNQQ
+283 ENPDMSAVNDIQQQ
-297 ISQAELD
+297 ITQAELD
-304 LKYLQEDYNDL
+304 LKYLNEEYNNEL
-315 MSKSS
+315 AKSS
-320 EYARNKQLLT
+320 TYARNKQLLS
-330 GEQQTLKRNETSYD
+330 GEQQTLKRNETAYD
-344 NAKKAYED
+344 SAKKALED

-359 GANEKADDAE
+359 DATKKAEDAE
-369 ERLADAKL
+369 NRLEDAKL

-386 AEAKEKASVSE
+386 AEAKEKASVTE
-397 DEQENKIREA
+397 DEQEKKIREA

-413 AKISLSQKQ
+413 AKIALSQKQ
-422 KEDAVTSGKDALSI
+422 KEDAVTNGKDALAI
-436 QALQDSITDAE
+436 QALQDGITDAE
-447 KEVADAREKIEK
+447 KEVADVNEKIEK
-459 LKKNSVGAEI
+459 LKKNSIGAEI
-469 TAPVGGKIT
+469 TAPVGGKII

-484 GEEAAKESVA
+484 GEEAAKETVA

-501 KGYTMSITVTSEQAR
+501 KGYAMYLTVTAEQAR

-524 EVQYFF
+524 EVQYFW
-530 GGEANVVL
+530 GGDANVVL
-538 QSITADEKN
+538 QSIAADEKN

-562 APGQS
+562 TPGQT

-597 LAVVAK
+597 LAVTAK
-603 SSPLGNRYTAERV
+603 SSPLGNRYVAERV
-616 AVEVLAADDTKSA
+616 AVEVLASDDTSSA

-654 RFAEN
+654 RFAES

>member
-1 MNENKETK
+1 MNENK

-85 KVGDEIEKGQTLMK
+85 KVGDEVEKGQTLMK

-133 LSVGADYRT
+133 LSAGFDYRT
-142 EELDIENQEEALA
+142 DELDIENQEEALA
-155 GLKEDLSKIADY
+155 GLKEDLAKIADY
-167 QKAYDKAKEEVRSV
+167 QKAYESAKEEVRKI

-186 DIEKES
+186 EIEKES
-192 KEYQDTVAAIS
+192 KEYQNTVAAIS
-203 DENRYSELG
+203 DENRYSELSV
-212 EEDYK
+212 EDYER
-217 SLTAAKEKLEKA
+217 LTAAKKKFENA
-229 EKAKTKTEETIKK
+229 EKAKTKTEEKIKK
-242 YESEIAS
+242 YESDIAN
-249 GGDQSAINAAK
+249 GGDETAINNAR
-260 KAVEQKQNELS
+260 KAVEQKQLEIS
-271 NLRTKLN
+271 NLNTKLN
-278 DAFTG
+278 DALASD
-283 ENPDMTVINDLNQQ
+283 NPDMSTINGIRDQ
-297 ISQAELD
+297 IAQAELD
-304 LKYLQEDYNDL
+304 LKYLQEEYDNVA
-315 MSKSS
+315 SKST
-320 EYARNKQLLT
+320 EYDRTKQLLT

-344 NAKKAYED
+344 NAKKALED

-359 GANEKADDAE
+359 DASQKAEDAE
-369 ERLADAKL
+369 SRLEEAKL

-386 AEAKEKASVSE
+386 TEAKEKASVSE
-397 DEQENKIREA
+397 DEQEDKIREA
-407 ETALEK
+407 ENALEK
-413 AKISLSQKQ
+413 AKIALSQKQ
-422 KEDAVTSGKDALSI
+422 KEDAVTSGKDSLAI
-436 QALQDSITDAE
+436 QALQDGITDAE
-447 KEVADAREKIEK
+447 KDVAYAEEQIEK

-469 TAPVGGKIT
+469 TAPVGGKII

-484 GEEAAKESVA
+484 GEEAAKEAVA

-501 KGYTMSITVTSEQAR
+501 KGYAMSITVTAEQAR
-516 KVKAGDTA
+516 KVKSGDTA
-524 EVQYFF
+524 EVQYFW

-538 QSITADEKN
+538 QSIKPDEKN
-547 PSKSKILRFSVTGDV
+547 PSKSKILNFSVTGDV
-562 APGQS
+562 TPGQT

-573 SKGQRYDYI
+573 SKGQMYDYI
-582 VPNSSIRED
+582 VPNSSVRED

-616 AVEVLAADDTKSA
+616 AVEVLASDDTKSA

-654 RFAEN
+654 RFAES

>member
-1 MNENKETK
+1 MNENK

-85 KVGDEIEKGQTLMK
+85 KVGDEVEKGQTLMK

-133 LSVGADYRT
+133 LSAGFDYRT
-142 EELDIENQEEALA
+142 DELDIENQEEALA
-155 GLKEDLSKIADY
+155 GLKEDLAKIADY
-167 QKAYDKAKEEVRSV
+167 QKAYESAKEEVRKI

-186 DIEKES
+186 EIEKES
-192 KEYQDTVAAIS
+192 KEYQNTVAAIS
-203 DENRYSELG
+203 DENRYSELSA
-212 EEDYK
+212 EDYER
-217 SLTAAKEKLEKA
+217 LTAAKKKFENA
-229 EKAKTKTEETIKK
+229 EKAKTKTEEKIKK
-242 YESEIAS
+242 YESDIAN
-249 GGDQSAINAAK
+249 GGDETAITNAR
-260 KAVEQKQNELS
+260 KAIEQKQMEIN
-271 NLRTKLN
+271 NLNTKLN
-278 DAFTG
+278 DALASD
-283 ENPDMTVINDLNQQ
+283 EPDLSAINSIRDQ

-304 LKYLQEDYNDL
+304 LKYLQEEYDNVA
-315 MSKSS
+315 SKST
-320 EYARNKQLLT
+320 EYDRTKQLLT

-344 NAKKAYED
+344 NAKKALED

-359 GANEKADDAE
+359 DASQKAEDAE
-369 ERLADAKL
+369 SRLEEAKL

-386 AEAKEKASVSE
+386 TEAKEKASVSE
-397 DEQENKIREA
+397 DEQEDKIREA
-407 ETALEK
+407 ENALEK
-413 AKISLSQKQ
+413 AKIALSQKQ
-422 KEDAVTSGKDALSI
+422 KEDAVTSGKDSLAI
-436 QALQDSITDAE
+436 QALQDGITDAE
-447 KEVADAREKIEK
+447 KDVAYAEEQIEK

-469 TAPVGGKIT
+469 TAPVGGKII

-484 GEEAAKESVA
+484 GEEAAKEAVA

-501 KGYTMSITVTSEQAR
+501 KGYAMSITVTAEQAR
-516 KVKAGDTA
+516 KVKSGDTA
-524 EVQYFF
+524 EVQYFW
-530 GGEANVVL
+530 GGDANVVL
-538 QSITADEKN
+538 QSIKPDEKN
-547 PSKSKILRFSVTGDV
+547 PSKSKILNFSVTGDV
-562 APGQS
+562 TPGQT

-573 SKGQRYDYI
+573 SKGQMYDYI
-582 VPNSSIRED
+582 VPNSSVRED

-616 AVEVLAADDTKSA
+616 AVEVLASDDTKSA

-654 RFAEN
+654 RFAES

>member
-1 MNENKETK
+1 MNENK

-43 SAQQIEQGGTLSEQI
+43 SALQIEQGGTLSEQI

-85 KVGDEIEKGQTLMK
+85 KVGDEVEKGQTLMK

-133 LSVGADYRT
+133 LSAGFDYRT
-142 EELDIENQEEALA
+142 DELDIENQEEALA

-167 QKAYDKAKEEVRSV
+167 QKAYESAKEEVRKI

-186 DIEKES
+186 EIERES
-192 KEYQDTVAAIS
+192 KEYQNTVAAIS
-203 DENRYSELG
+203 DENRYSELSA
-212 EEDYK
+212 EDYER
-217 SLTAAKEKLEKA
+217 LTAAKKKFENA
-229 EKAKTKTEETIKK
+229 EKAKTKTEEKIKK
-242 YESEIAS
+242 YESDIAN
-249 GGDQSAINAAK
+249 GGDETAINNAR
-260 KAVEQKQNELS
+260 KAVEQKQLEIS
-271 NLRTKLN
+271 NLNTKLN
-278 DAFTG
+278 DAFASD
-283 ENPDMTVINDLNQQ
+283 NPDMSAINDIRDQ
-297 ISQAELD
+297 ITQAELD
-304 LKYLQEDYNDL
+304 LKYLQEEYNNVA
-315 MSKSS
+315 SKST
-320 EYARNKQLLT
+320 EYARTKQLLT

-344 NAKKAYED
+344 SAKKSLED

-359 GANEKADDAE
+359 DASQKAEDAE
-369 ERLADAKL
+369 SRLEEAKL

-386 AEAKEKASVSE
+386 TEAKEKASVSE
-397 DEQENKIREA
+397 DEQEDKIREA
-407 ETALEK
+407 ENALEK
-413 AKISLSQKQ
+413 AKIALSQKQ
-422 KEDAVTSGKDALSI
+422 KEDAVTSGKDSLAI
-436 QALQDSITDAE
+436 QALQDGITDAE
-447 KEVADAREKIEK
+447 KDVAYAEEQIEK

-469 TAPVGGKIT
+469 TAPVGGKII

-484 GEEAAKESVA
+484 GEEAAKEAVA

-501 KGYTMSITVTSEQAR
+501 KGYAMSITVTAEQAR
-516 KVKAGDTA
+516 KVKSGDTA
-524 EVQYFF
+524 EVQYFW

-538 QSITADEKN
+538 QSIKPDEKN
-547 PSKSKILRFSVTGDV
+547 PSKSKILNFSVTGDV
-562 APGQS
+562 TPGQT
-567 LQISMG
+567 LQIAMG
-573 SKGQRYDYI
+573 SKGQMYDYI
-582 VPNSSIRED
+582 VPNSSVRED

-616 AVEVLAADDTKSA
+616 AVEVLASDDTKSA

-654 RFAEN
+654 RFAES

>member
-1 MNENKETK
+1 MNENK

-85 KVGDEIEKGQTLMK
+85 KVGDEVEKGQTLMK

-133 LSVGADYRT
+133 LSAGFDYRT
-142 EELDIENQEEALA
+142 DELDIENQEEALA
-155 GLKEDLSKIADY
+155 GLKEDLAKIADY
-167 QKAYDKAKEEVRSV
+167 QKAYESAKEEVRKI

-186 DIEKES
+186 EIEKES
-192 KEYQDTVAAIS
+192 KEYQNTVAAIS
-203 DENRYSELG
+203 DENRYSELSA
-212 EEDYK
+212 EDYER
-217 SLTAAKEKLEKA
+217 LTAAKKKFENA
-229 EKAKTKTEETIKK
+229 EKAKTKTEEKIKK
-242 YESEIAS
+242 YESDIAN
-249 GGDQSAINAAK
+249 GGDETAITNAR
-260 KAVEQKQNELS
+260 KAIEQKQMEIN
-271 NLRTKLN
+271 NLNTKLN
-278 DAFTG
+278 DALASD
-283 ENPDMTVINDLNQQ
+283 EPDLSAINSIRDQ

-304 LKYLQEDYNDL
+304 LKYLQEEYDNVA
-315 MSKSS
+315 SKST
-320 EYARNKQLLT
+320 EYDRTKQLLT

-344 NAKKAYED
+344 NAKKALED

-359 GANEKADDAE
+359 DASQKAEDAE
-369 ERLADAKL
+369 SRLEEAKL

-386 AEAKEKASVSE
+386 TEAKEKASVSE
-397 DEQENKIREA
+397 DEQEDKIREA
-407 ETALEK
+407 ENALEK
-413 AKISLSQKQ
+413 AKIALSQKQ
-422 KEDAVTSGKDALSI
+422 KEDAVTSGKDSLAI
-436 QALQDSITDAE
+436 QALQDGITDAE
-447 KEVADAREKIEK
+447 KDVAYAEEQIEK

-469 TAPVGGKIT
+469 TAPVGGKII

-484 GEEAAKESVA
+484 GEEAAKEAVA

-501 KGYTMSITVTSEQAR
+501 KGYAMSITVTAEQAR
-516 KVKAGDTA
+516 KVKSGDTA
-524 EVQYFF
+524 EVQYFW

-538 QSITADEKN
+538 QSIKPDEKN
-547 PSKSKILRFSVTGDV
+547 PSKSKILNFSVTGDV
-562 APGQS
+562 TPGQT

-573 SKGQRYDYI
+573 SKGQMYDYI
-582 VPNSSIRED
+582 VPNSSVRED

-616 AVEVLAADDTKSA
+616 AVEVLASDDTKSA

-654 RFAEN
+654 RFAES